1 MAKLLEFQTFT
12 CEQIMKYLWTILLS
26 ICITGTAFSQEEAEK
41 KPSNPVKVGAY
52 TGIRFSS
59 FSNDSKLEEHGF
71 TFSGTPDFGASVYFP
86 LHKKNSVGLTA
97 DFHLAN
103 FQNTYTAGSA
113 KTEYTRTFNYLMIV
127 PGVNFENVTFGI
139 GIGLP
144 MGYHRHNNA
153 TDVAEEEKWTFLQS
167 GSPTPVTVTG
177 DGKAGMNM
185 IIEPRLGYSYPVMN
199 NAGSQLH
206 LNAQIG
212 LMLSNVFKEEYYPT
226 ANLQNL
232 NGTMMSISL
241 GVQYMFAL

>member
-1 MAKLLEFQTFT
+1 MKSLLNLIFAL
-12 CEQIMKYLWTILLS
+12 CLVNV
-26 ICITGTAFSQEEAEK
+26 AFAQDNEVKKNLNPFKIGVQSQ
-41 KPSNPVKVGAY
+41 V
-52 TGIRFSS
+52 RMSS
-59 FSNDSKLEEHGF
+59 FSNDTKSEEHGF
-71 TFSGTPDFGASVYFP
+71 TFSGTPDIGVSVYIP
-86 LHKKNSVGLTA
+86 ASKKNAVGITA
-97 DFHLAN
+97 DISLAN
-103 FQNTYTAGSA
+103 FQNTYTSGSN
-113 KTEYTRTFNYLMIV
+113 KIEFTRTFNYLMIV
-127 PGVNFENVTFGI
+127 PGINFENVTFGL

-153 TDVAEEEKWTFLQS
+153 TDAAEEETWSFLQS

-185 IIEPRLGYSYPVMN
+185 ILEPRLGYSYPVMSN
-199 NAGSQLH
+199 SDSQLN
-206 LNAQIG
+206 LNAQVG